1 MSLDLALEFLA
12 NIITLLKEAID
23 KKDRAEFK
31 KHIGRF
37 LRLLNKKDK
46 SEVEYLLVDFRA
58 FRELRKKALK
68 LKSIIQPQLFDEAV
82 FFSDKD
88 ILIAKDILNMLEAI
102 YTNSQP
108 KEEKKTKPGKTRRG
122 NTNDTFKIGVHAAN
136 QFYKA
141 KKVDNPFPDKKEID
155 TTKELF
161 GLTDYTTPERYGIDL
176 TATQRRVFEGI
187 LKEFSATNYEGD
199 ISQDTTAYINDVIVP
214 KGINQRQAK
223 EKLINKPDSPY
234 KNIDRVPTIMVTQA
248 DLIELAGYDVT
259 KQRQIDK
266 DEVVGAI
273 EFFKRT
279 LFYFYYNR
287 VARDK
292 KGNIV
297 IDANGKYKKETIGEL
312 SQIFRIR
319 ESKDDKG
326 NINYYIISP
335 AAVLIDQVNEHFLL
349 VPNNWRNEVQQITG
363 KRNAGKYT
371 YEFLFWLR
379 LKYEEI
385 RRHNI
390 KKKTVN
396 KPYLVKIAYS
406 ELCETLK
413 VPPTLFK
420 LNKKRTLNILEQSFS
435 ISVKLGYLQKY
446 ELTPREEFLLHLNKD
461 YYPQPGKLELQNNPI

>member
-46 SEVEYLLVDFRA
+46 SEVEYLIVDFRA

-68 LKSIIQPQLFDEAV
+68 LKSIIQPQLFDEV
-82 FFSDKD
+82 ETFPDKD
-88 ILIAKDILNMLEAI
+88 IIIAKDIIDMLEAI

-108 KEEKKTKPGKTRRG
+108 KEEKRTKPGKTRRG
-122 NTNDTFKIGVHAAN
+122 NANETFKIGVHAAK
-136 QFYKA
+136 QFYKP
-141 KKVDNPFPDKKEID
+141 KKVDNPFPDKAEID

-161 GLTDYTTPERYGIDL
+161 GLTDYTTPERYGIEL

-199 ISQDTTAYINDVIVP
+199 TSQDTTTYINEEIIP
-214 KGINQRQAK
+214 EGINQRQAK
-223 EKLINKPDSPY
+223 EKLINKPNSPY
-234 KNIDRVPTIMVTQA
+234 KNIIKVPTIRVTQA
-248 DLIELAGYDVT
+248 DLIELAGYDVS

-297 IDANGKYKKETIGEL
+297 IDANGKYKKETVGEL
-312 SQIFRIR
+312 SQIFRISDIR
-319 ESKDDKG
+319 DEITKDFK
-326 NINYYIISP
+326 YYEISP

-349 VPNNWRNEVQQITG
+349 IPNNWRNEVQQITG

-385 RRHNI
+385 RRYNN
-390 KKKTVN
+390 KKNTAN
-396 KPYLVKIAYS
+396 KPYIVKIAYS

-413 VPPTLFK
+413 VPVSVYKESPRRAYK
-420 LNKKRTLNILEQSFS
+420 ILNDSFNIA
-435 ISVKLGYLQKY
+435 IKLGYMQKI
-446 ELTPREEFLLHLNKD
+446 EETARKEFLLYLNKD
-461 YYPQPGKLELQNNPI
+461 YYPQPGKL